1 VQASLV
7 ESKELRN
14 WDKPEFAILPGIE
27 SLINFMIIVNT
38 KNMKEFLRSLLAT
51 VIGILISTVFIFLLL
66 IVVMGAIVA
75 SSEKPVELKAN
86 SVYFLK
92 LDRQIIDRQPESNI
106 NISKF
111 QRDYRLGLNGIL
123 SNIHKAKN
131 DNKIKGIYIEAKSI
145 DAGYATIDE
154 IRNALIDFRESGK
167 FVVFY
172 SEILT
177 QKAYYLA
184 TASDKIFLNPQGMF
198 LMTGLKLQSMHYKN
212 AFKKIG
218 IEPVVVKMGKYK
230 SATESFDRNDM
241 SEANR
246 EQLQRLVVS
255 IWDNM
260 SYEIKENR
268 NIDIDSFNY
277 AIDNLK
283 FETPEDCAEFK
294 LVDSLLYKSEV
305 LSYLKN
311 ILDVPE
317 NKDIKSITHDKYLQI
332 ETKSRSSQNKKVA
345 VIFASGTILDGEA
358 DDNNTGSEKYARL
371 LRKVRKDSSIKAI
384 VLRVNSPGG
393 SGLASEVIL
402 DEINRTKGIKPIVVS
417 MGDVAASG
425 GYYISCGADSIIAG
439 KNTITGSIGVFFRAA
454 EASELLRK
462 IGISTDRVKTHKHAD
477 IYSFTRPYS
486 EEEIAYT
493 QRSIENMYNLFLDRV
508 SEGRK
513 MDRDTV
519 HFYAQ
524 GRVWSGFDASIIGL
538 VDSYGGLTEAI
549 SAAKY
554 LANLDDDTPVEELPK
569 QITPLE
575 KIMKD
580 LSGETKFQSTMY
592 ELGIDNSTY
601 QDLKLYLQCQG
612 VVAAM
617 PYTLRID

>member
-1 VQASLV
+1 
-7 ESKELRN
+7 
-14 WDKPEFAILPGIE
+14 
-27 SLINFMIIVNT
+27 
-38 KNMKEFLRSLLAT
+38 MKEFLRSLLAT
-51 VIGILISTVFIFLLL
+51 VIGILISTVFLFLIF
-66 IVVMGAIVA
+66 IVIMGAIVA
-75 SSEKPVELKAN
+75 SSDKPVEVKSN
-86 SVYFLK
+86 SIYFLK
-92 LDRQIIDRQPESNI
+92 LDRQIIDRHPESNI
-106 NISKF
+106 NISQF
-111 QRDYRLGLNGIL
+111 QRDYRIGLNGIL
-123 SNIHKAKN
+123 SNIRKAKN

-212 AFKKIG
+212 AFEKIG

-230 SATESFDRNDM
+230 GATESFERTDM

-246 EQLQRLVVS
+246 EQLQRLVSS
-255 IWDNM
+255 IWDNV
-260 SYEIKENR
+260 SGEIKEGR
-268 NIDIDSFNY
+268 NINIDSFNY
-277 AIDNLK
+277 AINNLK
-283 FETPEDCAEFK
+283 LETPEDCAEFH

-305 LSYLKN
+305 IDYLKQT
-311 ILDVPE
+311 LDVPE
-317 NKDIKSITHDKYLQI
+317 KEDINSVTHSKYLQA
-332 ETKSRSSQNKKVA
+332 ESKSRGSQNQKVA
-345 VIFASGTILDGEA
+345 VIYASGTIIDGEA
-358 DDNNTGSEKYARL
+358 DDNNTGSEKYARII
-371 LRKVRKDSSIKAI
+371 RKVRKDSSVKAI

-393 SGLASEVIL
+393 SGLASEIIL
-402 DEINRTKGIKPIVVS
+402 DEIDRTKGVKPIVVS

-462 IGISTDRVKTHKHAD
+462 IGISTDMVKTHKHAD

-486 EEEIAYT
+486 DEEIAYT

-508 SEGRK
+508 SEGRE
-513 MDRDTV
+513 MNRDTV
-519 HFYAQ
+519 HSYAQ
-524 GRVWSGFDASIIGL
+524 GRVWSGYDASNIGL

-549 SAAKY
+549 NAAKY
-554 LANLDDDTPVEELPK
+554 LANLDDDAPVEELPK

-580 LSGETKFQSTMY
+580 LGGETKFESTLY
-592 ELGIDNSTY
+592 ELGIDKNTY
-601 QDLKLYLQCQG
+601 QELKAFLQCQG

-617 PYTLRID
+617 PYSLRID